1 MSDDNKLSNALSALV
16 DSEVV
21 DLSQTLEEGMP
32 VVPTHARYGHTLYE
46 SYEQGDV
53 ACHYRLTLGEHTGTH
68 MDAPLHFIAEGD
80 AHNDIASIDL
90 DSLIG
95 RAATIDVADIERNAT
110 VPVERIE
117 QWETK
122 HGDLREDDRVLFR
135 FGWDRH
141 WATGS
146 DGTQYMADWPGL
158 SEKAAE
164 YLTDT
169 GIALVGCDT
178 AAIDVAHDESFP
190 AHYELLGN
198 ETYIVENLTSL
209 DELPPFSL
217 LVTLPLKIEDGSGSP
232 IRAVAIVD

>member
-1 MSDDNKLSNALSALV
+1 MSYEDGAVEALSALA
-16 DSEVV
+16 DGEVI

-46 SYEQGDV
+46 SYERGDV

-80 AHNDIASIDL
+80 AHYDIASIEL
-90 DSLIG
+90 GKLIG
-95 RAATIDVADIERNAT
+95 RAATIDVADIERNTT
-110 VPVERIE
+110 VPVERIK
-117 QWETK
+117 QWEAE
-122 HGDLREDDRVLFR
+122 HGDLREGDRVLFR
-135 FGWDRH
+135 FNWDRH
-141 WATGS
+141 WAPGS
-146 DGTQYMADWPGL
+146 AGTQYMADWPGL
-158 SEKAAE
+158 SGEAAE

-169 GIALVGCDT
+169 GVALVGCDT

-198 ETYIVENLTSL
+198 ETYIVENLTAL
-209 DELPPFSL
+209 DALPPFSL
-217 LVTLPLKIEDGSGSP
+217 LITLPLKIEDGSGSP

>member
-1 MSDDNKLSNALSALV
+1 MSDDNGLSAGLSALA
-16 DSEVV
+16 DGEII
-21 DLSQTLEEGMP
+21 DLSQTLEDGIP
-32 VVPTHARYGHTLYE
+32 VVPTHARYSHTRYE
-46 SYEQGDV
+46 SYEQGDI

-80 AHNDIASIDL
+80 AHYDIASIGL

-95 RAATIDVADIERNAT
+95 RAATIDVADIERDTT
-110 VPVERIE
+110 VPVERIK
-117 QWETK
+117 QWEAE
-122 HGDLREDDRVLFR
+122 HGDLREGDRILFR

-158 SEKAAE
+158 SEGAAE

-169 GIALVGCDT
+169 GVAIVGCDT

-209 DELPPFSL
+209 DALPPFSL
-217 LVTLPLKIEDGSGSP
+217 LVTLPLKIEEGSGSP